1 MPVRVFNAE
10 MAICIKDF
18 HLKSF
23 MWIVRRAK
31 IVEAVYGDIAVEF
44 GQDAKSINESRIVNF
59 TSYKTLSFRVK
70 PGMIV
75 FL

>member
-10 MAICIKDF
+10 MAVCIKDF

-23 MWIVRRAK
+23 MWVARRAK
-31 IVEAVYGDIAVEF
+31 FVEAVYGDIAVEF
-44 GQDAKSINESRIVNF
+44 GQDANSINESWIVNF

-70 PGMIV
+70 PGMTV